1 MHDEHGNIAKKLGN
15 FSIAVTAAL
24 LATASGHAATTN
36 PAAEMQASGSQARFS
51 PIAPAGPSHIPT
63 LMDFSQSHRFVDTD
77 RIPSA
82 TPMVTPPITITSTN
96 LNEADVAI
104 NSITPRPV
112 AIQLAEH
119 RLGVVWKA

>member
-77 RIPSA
+77 TYSISYA
-82 TPMVTPPITITSTN
+82 DGDTSYHN
-96 LNEADVAI
+96 YFDQ
-104 NSITPRPV
+104 S
-112 AIQLAEH
+112 
-119 RLGVVWKA
+119 K